1 MSNLELDQQLV
12 VHAYN
17 TAVGTVFHMMT
28 GELKALDVAIWES
41 SKPPASKPAVEQEK
55 AHEGGKEEKSA
66 KGKKDK
72 VSWTYSTVLHVHT
85 CTYIYWHFV

>member
-1 MSNLELDQQLV
+1 M